1 MNKLSLLFILSFIIL
16 IGCGGGGG
24 NTSAGTDS
32 WTDSGTDSGTG
43 VVIEPI
49 TPLTNYYETDF
60 PHVDGT
66 LGK

>member
-32 WTDSGTDSGTG
+32 
-43 VVIEPI
+43 
-49 TPLTNYYETDF
+49 
-60 PHVDGT
+60 
-66 LGK
+66 